1 MKFFG
6 IHSISGLCYLKV
18 RVATWRYQRGSRSLA
33 LSLAMEGLPD
43 VEQTP
48 IIECNQR
55 GDVSI
60 DECTEVPGIVEEVIA
75 QLLKAL
81 RDDDTTTRLIEN
93 T

>member
-1 MKFFG
+1 M
-6 IHSISGLCYLKV
+6 KV

-33 LSLAMEGLPD
+33 QNLAMEGLPD
-43 VEQTP
+43 VAPVP

-55 GDVSI
+55 GDVPI
-60 DECTEVPGIVEEVIA
+60 DECNEVPGIVEEVIA

-81 RDDDTTTRLIEN
+81 RDDDITTRLIEN